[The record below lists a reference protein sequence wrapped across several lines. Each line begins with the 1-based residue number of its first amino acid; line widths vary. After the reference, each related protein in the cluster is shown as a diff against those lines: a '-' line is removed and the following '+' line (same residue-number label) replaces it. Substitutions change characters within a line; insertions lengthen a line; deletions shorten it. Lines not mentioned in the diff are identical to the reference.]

1 MEAKMSD
8 EQAKK
13 PDHLKLVPE
22 EELDEEEKEF
32 RELRRDIP
40 GVKGAADIG
49 MLTISVGGQPTP
61 KNTFYRT
68 HNTFR
73 PIVPIVPVEVGMDKH
88 FIAVM
93 PHMVEPLASMGIT
106 VADHTLYL
114 TVTPEGGLRIIP
126 VRGPDAEGE
135 QNEWNRTKETAL
147 IEAMDAWKRM
157 YTDRA
162 NSAYKNFPAP
172 DGRYGDPRWP
182 EIKPAKII
190 RMAFKD
196 KGRLIEST
204 DHILVQK
211 WAGRDKG

>member
-1 MEAKMSD
+1 MSD
-8 EQAKK
+8 ETTKK

-32 RELRRDIP
+32 RALRRDTP

-49 MLTISVGGQPTP
+49 MLTIGVGKQPTP

-68 HNTFR
+68 HPLFR
-73 PIVPIVPVEVGMDKH
+73 PIVPIVNVEVGMDHH

-93 PHMVEPLASMGIT
+93 PNMVEPLASMGIT

-114 TVTPEGGLRIIP
+114 TITEDGALRVIP
-126 VRGPDAEGE
+126 VRCPNEEGA
-135 QNEWNRTKETAL
+135 QNDWDRTKEVAL
-147 IEAMDAWKRM
+147 IQAMDGWYRM
-157 YTDRA
+157 YTDMA
-162 NSAYKNFPAP
+162 QKAFKNFPAP
-172 DGRYGDPRWP
+172 VGRYGEPNWP
-182 EIKPAKII
+182 DIKPAKII
-190 RMAFKD
+190 RLAFKD
-196 KGRLIEST
+196 KGRLIDSI

>member
-1 MEAKMSD
+1 MSD
-8 EQAKK
+8 EAKK
-13 PDHLKLVPE
+13 PDHLKLVPG

-32 RELRRDIP
+32 RALRRDIP
-40 GVKGAADIG
+40 GVKGAADAG
-49 MLTISVGGQPTP
+49 MLTISVGKQPIP

-68 HNTFR
+68 HPDFR
-73 PIVPIVPVEVGMDKH
+73 PVVPIVIVEVGMDKH
-88 FIAVM
+88 FVAVM
-93 PHMVEPLASMGIT
+93 PAMIEPLASMGIT
-106 VADHTLYL
+106 VVDHTLYL

-126 VRGPDAEGE
+126 VRGPNAEGV
-135 QNEWNRTKETAL
+135 QNEWDRTKEAAL
-147 IEAMDAWKRM
+147 IEAIDAWFRM
-157 YTDRA
+157 YTDRT
-162 NSAYKNFPAP
+162 NNAYKNFPAP
-172 DGRYGDPRWP
+172 AGRYGDPKWP